1 VLVTRKL
8 THLLKSAA
16 DNNYSF
22 NLTVIIIIRL
32 RIMIFILDRCYI
44 LWICILIV
52 VLLPVMFSFVE
63 PSKHHFKCY
72 HHHHQY
78 PKDFLLKK
86 YHVYDR
92 GYLLTALKSTNGY
105 VDTSDSDRNSSG
117 IDDNASTS
125 INHSNNQH
133 KKIMIEDDN
142 NNYNNSFQHSTSN
155 FINQYKLKVFS
166 WASLL
171 LLIIFLRPFLP
182 ILIFTFYFTV
192 IGNSIID
199 RLQLLYMYLYQL
211 IERKYH
217 HIMDIT
223 TKSTTTTPSS
233 SASSIHMSTTTTIP
247 TITDI
252 TPSPTLITSTTPL
265 PIVSSSST
273 STSSSSSSLPL
284 ATNNNN
290 YYYYNNNDM
299 KNKMKNIPRKVF
311 ATIYS
316 VLLLA
321 CIGRFGFY
329 LVPRIIKESQYVIN
343 IVKSEDPYKLL
354 VTFISNSIGFE
365 TIARIENLLI
375 KLSDREALKF
385 AGYFI
390 STTTSTAANAVITG
404 DNSNKI
410 LPLQNSITLRFGKL
424 LQFYMTG
431 YLNKIMLLTSKL
443 ITNSTS
449 AFINATLGL
458 IFSLMVSYNYI
469 HITIIVVIIIIFT
482 ILFSYIDSMGLPPAT
497 ERYTDS

>member
-1 VLVTRKL
+1 MLVVRKL

-16 DNNYSF
+16 DDNNF
-22 NLTVIIIIRL
+22 NGHLQKPL

-44 LWICILIV
+44 LWICMLIV
-52 VLLPVMFSFVE
+52 VFLPFIFSFVE
-63 PSKHHFKCY
+63 PSNHHFKCYHHY

-78 PKDFLLKK
+78 PKDFLLNK

-92 GYLLTALKSTNGY
+92 GYLLTTLKSTNGY
-105 VDTSDSDRNSSG
+105 IDTSDSDNKSSG

-133 KKIMIEDDN
+133 NKVMIKDDN
-142 NNYNNSFQHSTSN
+142 DNYNNSFQQSTSN

-166 WASLL
+166 WASLIL
-171 LLIIFLRPFLP
+171 IIIFLRPFLP

-211 IERKYH
+211 IERQYH
-217 HIMDIT
+217 HIMDST
-223 TKSTTTTPSS
+223 TKYITPSS
-233 SASSIHMSTTTTIP
+233 TSSIHMSTTTIATV
-247 TITDI
+247 TDI

-265 PIVSSSST
+265 PILSSVSSPS
-273 STSSSSSSLPL
+273 PL
-284 ATNNNN
+284 ATNNDN
-290 YYYYNNNDM
+290 M

-375 KLSDREALKF
+375 KLSDHEALKF

-390 STTTSTAANAVITG
+390 TTTTSTAANAVITG

-431 YLNKIMLLTSKL
+431 YLNKMMLLTSKL

-458 IFSLMVSYNYI
+458 IFSLMVSYHTYHYHRRHYHLHHNLHHPFFIYRQYGTSPSYRAI
-469 HITIIVVIIIIFT
+469 YRLLKSHVSVV
-482 ILFSYIDSMGLPPAT
+482 
-497 ERYTDS
+497 YTKN

>member
-1 VLVTRKL
+1 
-8 THLLKSAA
+8 
-16 DNNYSF
+16 
-22 NLTVIIIIRL
+22 
-32 RIMIFILDRCYI
+32 
-44 LWICILIV
+44 
-52 VLLPVMFSFVE
+52 MFSFVE
-63 PSKHHFKCY
+63 PSNNHFKCY
-72 HHHHQY
+72 HHHHHHHHQY
-78 PKDFLLKK
+78 LKDFPLKK

-92 GYLLTALKSTNGY
+92 GYLLTVLKSTNGY
-105 VDTSDSDRNSSG
+105 IDSSDSDNNSSG

-133 KKIMIEDDN
+133 NKVMIEDDN
-142 NNYNNSFQHSTSN
+142 NNYNNSFQQSTSN

-171 LLIIFLRPFLP
+171 LIIIFLRPFLP

-211 IERKYH
+211 IERQYH

-223 TKSTTTTPSS
+223 TKYTTPSS
-233 SASSIHMSTTTTIP
+233 TSSIHMSTTTIA

-252 TPSPTLITSTTPL
+252 IPSPTLTITSTTPL
-265 PIVSSSST
+265 PIVSSV
-273 STSSSSSSLPL
+273 SSSSSPL

-290 YYYYNNNDM
+290 NNNNNNNM

-390 STTTSTAANAVITG
+390 TTTSSTAANAVITG

-431 YLNKIMLLTSKL
+431 YLNKMMLLTSKL

-458 IFSLMVSYNYI
+458 IFSLMVSYSY
-469 HITIIVVIIIIFT
+469 HTYHYHRRHYHHLHHHLHH
-482 ILFSYIDSMGLPPAT
+482 LFFIYRQYGTSPSYRAIYRLLKSHV
-497 ERYTDS
+497 